1 MMNVQVWN
9 ARDAG
14 DFENWSAVHREW
26 PGREVYAHPSY
37 VRLFA
42 GERDEPMAVF
52 AESPSGA
59 VLYPF
64 VLRPIDAPHLAAAA
78 PSSWDITSAY
88 GYAGAFTI
96 GEGVAAAEFWAAF
109 ESVCRE
115 RGVVAEFARLSLF
128 GQQRLA
134 YPGNVE
140 QKLTNVVREL
150 DTPDE
155 AMWKE
160 FEHKVRKNVNKAQ
173 RSGVTIEVDETGARL
188 EDFLRIYKTT
198 MDRREAKASF
208 YFPQS
213 FFETIVRE
221 LPGQFAFFHA
231 LHEGRVVSTELVLV
245 SADNTY
251 SYLGGTEEAAFDLRP
266 NDLLKVEVFRWS
278 RGKGKQRFVLG
289 GGYAPDD
296 GIFKYKRAFA
306 PNGLVPY
313 FVGTR
318 IIDEARYSA
327 LLEAH
332 VAEGRRSC
340 PGWSPA
346 PGFFPGYRCEIP
358 EPAG

>member
-1 MMNVQVWN
+1 MMKVQVWN
-9 ARDAG
+9 ARDAR
-14 DFENWSAVHREW
+14 DFERWSGVHREW
-26 PGREVYAHPSY
+26 ARREVYAHPSY

-42 GERDEPMAVF
+42 GERDEPIAVF
-52 AESPSGA
+52 AESASGA

-64 VLRPIDAPHLAAAA
+64 VLRPIDAPHLTAAA

-96 GEGVAAAEFWAAF
+96 GDGIEAGGFWSAF
-109 ESVCRE
+109 EGVCRE
-115 RGVVAEFARLSLF
+115 LHVVAEFARLSLF
-128 GQQRLA
+128 ENQRLA
-134 YPGNVE
+134 YPGKVE

-150 DTPDE
+150 ETPDD

-173 RSGVTIEVDETGARL
+173 RSGVTVEVDETGERL

-208 YFPQS
+208 YFPRS

-278 RGKGKQRFVLG
+278 RQKGKKRFVIG

-306 PNGLVPY
+306 PNGLLPY
-313 FVGTR
+313 FVGSR
-318 IIDEARYSA
+318 ILDEGRYTA

-332 VAEGRRSC
+332 VSEGRRRSAA
-340 PGWSPA
+340 WSPA
-346 PGFFPGYRCEIP
+346 AGFFPAYRCDLP
-358 EPAG
+358 EAAG